1 MDEQAY
7 VPVEEAPVSIF
18 DSVVLAVRSDD
29 GSLWLSVS
37 DLAVAVNVDPRSQ
50 RRRVQANVLLR
61 RRVRT
66 FRVRTAGGAQAQL
79 FLQLEGVGLWVMTLN
94 TATVSDTI
102 RERLI
107 WLQEH
112 LEGAVRKAFAEA
124 TGLPERSNTIEDIDD
139 LARVDSILEGLVQQ
153 QATLSQTQD
162 ALARTVA
169 VLAERIRALEAQRVT
184 EAPQISK
191 AQRGQ
196 LYDLVLQW
204 SVQLQSRNEG
214 MTIGAAR
221 ATCWAAFKR
230 RFKLAEYQHLP
241 AARYDEAI
249 AFIRAAYQELGGGD
263 LPAQAGLD
271 LGDL

>member
-1 MDEQAY
+1 MDEQVY
-7 VPVEEAPVSIF
+7 VPVEEAPVSLF
-18 DSVVLAVRSDD
+18 DSVVLAVRSED

-50 RRRVQANVLLR
+50 RRRVQAHVLLR

-66 FRVRTAGGAQAQL
+66 FRVSTSGGAQAQL

-139 LARVDSILEGLVQQ
+139 LARVDSILAGLVQQ
-153 QATLSQTQD
+153 QTTLAQTQD

-169 VLAERIRALEAQRVT
+169 RLAERLRALEAQRVT

-196 LYDLVLQW
+196 IYDLVLQW

-221 ATCWAAFKR
+221 ATCWATFKR
-230 RFKLAEYQHLP
+230 RFKLSEYQHLP

-249 AFIRAAYQELGGGD
+249 AFIRAAYQKLGGGD
-263 LPAQAGLD
+263 LPAQASLD

>member
-7 VPVEEAPVSIF
+7 TPVEEAPVLLF
-18 DSVVLAVRSDD
+18 DSVVLAVRSAD

-37 DLAVAVNVDPRSQ
+37 DLAAAVNVDPRSQ

-61 RRVRT
+61 RRVRE
-66 FRVRTAGGAQAQL
+66 FRVHTAGGAQTQL

-94 TATVSDTI
+94 TATVSDAI

-124 TGLPERSNTIEDIDD
+124 TGLPERSSDVEDIDD
-139 LARVDSILEGLVQQ
+139 LGRVDAILQGLVQQ
-153 QATLSQTQD
+153 QATLSSAQG

-169 VLAERIRALEAQRVT
+169 ELAERIRALEAQRVA

-204 SVQLQSRNEG
+204 AAQLQSRNEG
-214 MTIGAAR
+214 MSVGAAR

-241 AARYDEAI
+241 AARYDEAV
-249 AFIRAAYQELGGGD
+249 AFVRAAYQELGGGE
-263 LPAQAGLD
+263 LPAQTGLD